1 MDQLTEKKKKLE
13 EVIVDTMIKAVEAEE
28 LTEEEMSKIAQFVL
42 DGIDGASDQVSL
54 KAFLHELAGK
64 WKLFKPMVIL
74 EEAEEQEKVEEEV
87 AQGVLVLLE
96 HGKIDNAIKLA
107 QSVTHTKEEKP
118 PKDLN

>member
-107 QSVTHTKEEKP
+107 QSVTHKEQEEK
-118 PKDLN
+118 KS